1 MKKLF
6 PLIFCISIFFSCA
19 AQETGNLK
27 GIKAKKEIGMLLD
40 SWHMAAA
47 KADFEKYFG
56 KMTDDAVFI
65 GTDASENWTLEEF
78 KAYSKPFFEKGQA
91 WTMTASDRNI
101 YISDSGKIAWF
112 DELLDSSMGVIRGS
126 GIAVLENGEW
136 KIQHY
141 VLSYTIPNELAKE
154 VTELKRN

>member
-6 PLIFCISIFFSCA
+6 PLLFCISIFFSCA

-27 GIKAKKEIGMLLD
+27 CIKAKKEIGMLLD

-112 DELLDSSMGVIRGS
+112 DELLNSSMGMIRGS
-126 GIAVLENGEW
+126 GVAVMDNGEW

>member
-1 MKKLF
+1 MGFKFLQGPVF
-6 PLIFCISIFFSCA
+6 RSISTEEDCIVRHFS
-19 AQETGNLK
+19 E
-27 GIKAKKEIGMLLD
+27 
-40 SWHMAAA
+40 
-47 KADFEKYFG
+47 
-56 KMTDDAVFI
+56 
-65 GTDASENWTLEEF
+65 
-78 KAYSKPFFEKGQA
+78 
-91 WTMTASDRNI
+91 
-101 YISDSGKIAWF
+101 SGKIAWF